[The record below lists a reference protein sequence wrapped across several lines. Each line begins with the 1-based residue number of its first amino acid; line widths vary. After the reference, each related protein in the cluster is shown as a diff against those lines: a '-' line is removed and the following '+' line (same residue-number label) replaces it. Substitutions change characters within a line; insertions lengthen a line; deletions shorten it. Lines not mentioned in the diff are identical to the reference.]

1 MSFNDTK
8 IFNGRQYSGMSVG
21 ASHIWSY
28 PSGIW
33 EETKVT
39 DDKWHIKFSSLKRR
53 SKPAPAGSG
62 CALGTGY
69 HWLVIAD
76 QCVKKV
82 STDEYQTLMEG
93 VKFKI
98 GHRRPYWRNWSYTYA
113 EQPTYRQR
121 LISALK
127 SELARLE
134 AEEAADAPVTIPAIA
149 QLVMQKVIADGAK
162 C

>member
-1 MSFNDTK
+1 MFND
-8 IFNGRQYSGMSVG
+8 IREFNGRKYTGVPVGSGHLWDYTN
-21 ASHIWSY
+21 A
-28 PSGIW
+28 IW

-53 SKPAPAGSG
+53 SKPAPVGSG

-69 HWLVIAD
+69 HWLIIAD

-82 STDEYQTLMEG
+82 STDEYQTFMEG

-98 GHRRPYWRNWSYTYA
+98 GHRRPYWKNWSYTYP
-113 EQPTYRQR
+113 EQPTYRQK

-134 AEEAADAPVTIPAIA
+134 AEEAAGTPVTIPAIA
-149 QLVMQKVIADGAK
+149 QLVMKKVAAGGEK